1 MKVSAAK
8 VAVEEVVAVEATA
21 TELTAT
27 EVAAMEAAATE
38 AAATEAAATEAAA
51 TKATAMKAAATEP
64 TAMTASQQQR
74 WCFALAL
81 EQTQQQGKLKVII
94 NRRRRQQRWQAP
106 VVLASLLVQH
116 QAMTNTVTVNSI
128 DRSCISSERHWATA
142 YSGGSK
148 RNSEKMISI
157 NNQPAD
163 NAPWIASS
171 SGEWRSIGIVAR
183 STRET
188 P

>member
-8 VAVEEVVAVEATA
+8 VAVEEVVAVEAMA

-38 AAATEAAATEAAA
+38 AAATEAAATEAAATKAAA

-81 EQTQQQGKLKVII
+81 EQTQQQGKIE
-94 NRRRRQQRWQAP
+94 
-106 VVLASLLVQH
+106 S
-116 QAMTNTVTVNSI
+116 
-128 DRSCISSERHWATA
+128 
-142 YSGGSK
+142 
-148 RNSEKMISI
+148 
-157 NNQPAD
+157 NNQPAAKVTTLASPSGVGVIVGT
-163 NAPWIASS
+163 APSNDQYCDS
-171 SGEWRSIGIVAR
+171 EQH
-183 STRET
+183 
-188 P
+188 